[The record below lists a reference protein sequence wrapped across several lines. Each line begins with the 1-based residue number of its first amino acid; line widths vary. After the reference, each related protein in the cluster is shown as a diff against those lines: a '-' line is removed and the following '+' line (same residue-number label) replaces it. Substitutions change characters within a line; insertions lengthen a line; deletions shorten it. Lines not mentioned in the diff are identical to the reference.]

1 MCTRIAATINIEVTR
16 GFDRGHLIKAIE
28 DFLSN
33 DFCDTGK
40 IGFICFNIEPSLKYP
55 QDFSIKLVIDEHL
68 FKPANKLVDKFIEDL
83 RNHILNTLPE
93 GSAEIAGTQ
102 LVLTGHLAPCL

>member
-1 MCTRIAATINIEVTR
+1 MCTRIAATINIEVAQ
-16 GFDRGHLIKAIE
+16 GLDRRLLIDAIE
-28 DFLSN
+28 DFLST
-33 DFCDTGK
+33 DFHGSDNTS
-40 IGFICFNIEPSLKYP
+40 FICFNVEPSLKDP
-55 QDFSIKLVIDEHL
+55 QDFSIKLVLDEHL

>member
-1 MCTRIAATINIEVTR
+1 MCTRIAATINIEVAQ
-16 GFDRGHLIKAIE
+16 GLDRRLLIDAIE
-28 DFLSN
+28 DSLST
-33 DFCDTGK
+33 DFHGSDNTS
-40 IGFICFNIEPSLKYP
+40 FICFNVEPSLKDP
-55 QDFSIKLVIDEHL
+55 QDFSIKLVLDEHL

>member
-1 MCTRIAATINIEVTR
+1 MCTCIAATINIEVAR
-16 GFDRGHLIKAIE
+16 GFNRGHLIDTIE

-33 DFCDTGK
+33 DFRDNRK
-40 IGFICFNIEPSLKYP
+40 ISFICFSIEPSLKDP
-55 QDFSIKLVIDEHL
+55 QDFSIKLVLNEHL
-68 FKPANKLVDKFIEDL
+68 FEPTNKIMDRFIEDL